1 MKVHAIVA
9 GLTLGLGAAAA
20 SAQNASQWDFDAG
33 TLTSS
38 YGPSTLSFWDRPKTG
53 VPGSA
58 EADTAFGSASS
69 FGIGL
74 IGGSDANIMRV
85 PPYFGT
91 QGILCNN
98 ASPHNGGGV
107 YLNQYTLIFDIYVD
121 DFTFTSGSG
130 WLPFHNTNATNSND
144 ADAYIQFGFGLGIGG
159 DYAGTFNSDTW
170 HRVAMTFDLADTAG
184 PRFTKYID
192 GNFIGWQ
199 ILEEGIDGRWSMYCT
214 DDPDADVADI
224 FYLFTEPEGLYTSQV
239 YVNSIYFAD
248 FVLDPKIIGELGA
261 PDADGILGPPEPPA
275 CPCNWNGDK
284 VVNSQDFFDFLA
296 DFFAS
301 DADFNVDGVT
311 NSQDFFD
318 FLACFFAP
326 PKTCG

>member
-9 GLTLGLGAAAA
+9 ALTLGLGAVAA

-33 TLTSS
+33 TLGSS

-74 IGGSDANIMRV
+74 IGGSDANVMRV

-121 DFTFTSGSG
+121 NLTFSAGSG
-130 WLPFHNTNATNSND
+130 WLPFHNTNADHAND
-144 ADAYIQFGFGLGIGG
+144 ADAYSPCGRGRGIDG
-159 DYAGTFNSDTW
+159 DYAGTVKSDAW
-170 HRVAMTFDLADTAG
+170 HRVAMTFDLPDKVG
-184 PRFTKYID
+184 PRFTKYVD
-192 GNFIGWQ
+192 GTVNGWQ
-199 ILEEGIDGRWSMYCT
+199 IRPEGNDGRWSM
-214 DDPDADVADI
+214 
-224 FYLFTEPEGLYTSQV
+224 
-239 YVNSIYFAD
+239 
-248 FVLDPKIIGELGA
+248 
-261 PDADGILGPPEPPA
+261 
-275 CPCNWNGDK
+275 
-284 VVNSQDFFDFLA
+284 
-296 DFFAS
+296 
-301 DADFNVDGVT
+301 
-311 NSQDFFD
+311 
-318 FLACFFAP
+318 
-326 PKTCG
+326 